1 MVRDPSL
8 TDRAEVVSTSIL
20 VGTSA
25 EHGDPHRDDR
35 QSAKDEKEHA
45 QILADWRESSNCDV
59 FIEAKQP
66 AARRTERRT
75 GRDIA
80 SGTSD
85 RRTRYWMGPQLVDRK
100 AAVAS
105 SSWSP
110 LRRRRFA

>member
-20 VGTSA
+20 AGTSA

-59 FIEAKQP
+59 E
-66 AARRTERRT
+66 T
-75 GRDIA
+75 GEDIA